1 MEEKRFNE
9 LLSGISSSLK
19 MKLDHIRKFLYL
31 GQASAMV
38 GAGFSKN
45 AEMDETTYM
54 KDWGQ
59 LADNFYEE
67 LYRKKPSDND
77 MRLKSPM
84 KLASQVECTK
94 GRAALDELIIKSL
107 PDARIRPG
115 KVHHDLVK
123 LKWRDIFTTN
133 YDTLLERAALDVFKF
148 YNVVTSK
155 DTILYKQSPRI
166 VKLHGSFIGYR
177 PFIISEEDYRTY
189 PQKFPEFVNTVRQA
203 LIETIVCLFGFSG
216 DDPNFLNWI
225 GWIRDIMENKL
236 SPIYLFSTQKEIH
249 DSEIQLFRER
259 KIEIIKLYDLGNIK
273 SISEG
278 FDFVFSYLREE
289 FNPQI
294 EWSGKLPNNDY
305 MDKSIKL
312 QDITNE
318 MKQIRTS
325 YPGWL
330 LLPTNKIDDF
340 EDLNLNFPFLQT
352 QVSSLSDTEKIDFL
366 YELDWR
372 LTKAFMPK
380 ILSVDWYRSELEYL
394 AGKEDEFK
402 DELFNNLLTL
412 KCSLLSIYRHIGDS
426 SKFDELAEK
435 LSSELGNKA
444 SILTRRISYEK
455 CLKALGELDYK
466 KIRSVLAKWDVNDLD
481 YLGSIWKANV
491 LIEIGEKDQGT
502 ILLDNA
508 FNSVRTMLLN
518 DSESVYLRSVFIILN
533 DCISLYNRKSK
544 TDIDYPISLKMSDYI
559 DYIENKINQEK
570 EQNQIDVTHDFNIGS
585 FGIQW
590 NIGHSGYNHRYI
602 ESFRYIILCESYGY
616 SLGMPNISINSDLL
630 KKIFPYIAEYNMY
643 YALYLL
649 VRSANSDVFEIVCS
663 RKYISSLSSEEA
675 TRIFDQYLNIWDT
688 IDNKAQSNGQ
698 IRRFKKI
705 VFPLLSCLCV
715 KIDSKRIIKFITTY
729 LNFLEDYDFNN
740 KYLTRAY
747 NSLSKEDL
755 NIVANVV
762 YSAPIKLNMH
772 EQDVLLPSI
781 SAPNFEVSNKMI
793 EIIDN
798 GIIDP
803 KKAIRDAAYIRM
815 VGLYK
820 VASDEQKTKLNST
833 LLTWR
838 EKYSNDSDILYS
850 YRLQYPHE
858 VDCPESAKHILETKF
873 TKFIN
878 GTYLFKNSSSP
889 IQSFQSNLITMVDF
903 LDWLT
908 VGQIKEITNKII
920 LFLKENTDVI
930 QRDDSDDIF
939 GGMRQFCEMALNTI
953 SDFCIKISA
962 KQLDCIKVKE
972 LLDILYTYS
981 NDYCCIS
988 ALANLLF
995 LSNQLSNKK
1004 NNLHK
1009 LINKNILSTD
1019 GSKIK
1024 DSFRTLIF
1032 FHAKLVDKAGIQDL
1046 ITEVIYQ
1053 LKYKIDK
1060 NSSYLIIGLSELIKN
1075 NAIKIKN
1082 LKPLKELTLKINS
1095 TIKDADI
1102 SDEFKTD
1109 ILYNVYR
1116 LIGVI
1121 SVNNKNNFFTDAIT
1135 KYKSKST
1142 DMTID
1147 NDIRQGFQNGID
1159 EALAYKALHMNH
1171 CTK

>member
-31 GQASAMV
+31 GQVSAMV

-59 LADNFYEE
+59 LADDFYEE

-148 YNVVTSK
+148 YNVVKSK

-166 VKLHGSFIGYR
+166 IKLHGSFIGYR
-177 PFIISEEDYRTY
+177 PFIITEEDYRTY

-225 GWIRDIMENKL
+225 GWIRDIMGNKL
-236 SPIYLFSTQKEIH
+236 APIYLFSTEKNLH
-249 DSEIQLFRER
+249 DSEILLLR
-259 KIEIIKLYDLGNIK
+259 KRNIEIIKLYDIGNIK
-273 SISEG
+273 SIQEG
-278 FDFVFSYLREE
+278 FDFVFSYLSEDS
-289 FNPQI
+289 NHKI
-294 EWSGKLPNNDY
+294 EWSGKLEKTNYNDN
-305 MDKSIKL
+305 SIKL
-312 QDITNE
+312 EDVTNE

-330 LLPTNKIDDF
+330 LLPKDRLDDF
-340 EDLNLNFPFLQT
+340 EDLNLCFPFLET
-352 QVSSLSDTEKIDFL
+352 KVHNLHDIEKINFL

-372 LTKAFMPK
+372 LRISFMPDF
-380 ILSVDWYRSELEYL
+380 LSAEWYRTELEDVIQ
-394 AGKEDEFK
+394 KEEGLKND
-402 DELFNNLLTL
+402 LLKKIQTL
-412 KCSLLSIYRHIGDS
+412 KCSLLSIYRYIGDS
-426 SKFDELAEK
+426 SKFDGLAKE
-435 LSSELGNKA
+435 LSSELENKA
-444 SILTRRISYEK
+444 STLTRRIYYEK

-481 YLGSIWKANV
+481 YLGAIWKANV

-502 ILLDNA
+502 MLLDNA

-518 DSESVYLRSVFIILN
+518 DSESIYHRSAFIILN
-533 DCISLYNRKSK
+533 DCISLYNRKSQVDVDD
-544 TDIDYPISLKMSDYI
+544 TIFLKMSDYI
-559 DYIENKINQEK
+559 DYINNKIDQDK
-570 EQNQIDVTHDFNIGS
+570 EQEQIDVTHDFNIGS
-585 FGIQW
+585 FGTQW
-590 NIGHSGYNHRYI
+590 NIGHSGYNHRYF
-602 ESFRYIILCESYGY
+602 ESFRYLIICENYGY
-616 SLGMPNISINSDLL
+616 YLGTPNLILNSDLL
-630 KKIFPYIAEYNMY
+630 TKIFPYIAEGDMH
-643 YALYLL
+643 YALSSL
-649 VRSANSDVFEIVCS
+649 VRSANSDVFKIVCS

-675 TRIFDQYLNIWDT
+675 KIIFDQYLNIWDT
-688 IDNKAQSNGQ
+688 IDNKAQSNEQ

-705 VFPLLSCLCV
+705 VFPLLSRLCV
-715 KIDSKRIIKFITTY
+715 KIDSERIIKFITTY
-729 LNFLEDYDFNN
+729 LNFSGDYDFNN
-740 KYLTRAY
+740 KCLKTAY
-747 NSLSKEDL
+747 RSLSQEDL
-755 NIVANVV
+755 NNVAYVI
-762 YSAPIKLNMH
+762 YSAPIKLNKY
-772 EQDVLLPSI
+772 DKYILLPSI
-781 SAPNFEVSNKMI
+781 SIPKFEISNNMI
-793 EIIDN
+793 NIIAN
-798 GIIDP
+798 GIVDTNR
-803 KKAIRDAAYIRM
+803 AVRRAAYYRM
-815 VGLYK
+815 GKLYNWG
-820 VASDEQKTKLNST
+820 SDEQKIELNKLLSS
-833 LLTWR
+833 WR
-838 EKYSNDSDILYS
+838 EQYSNDADVLYS

-858 VDCPESAKHILETKF
+858 VDCPESAEHILEAKF

-878 GTYLFKNSSSP
+878 GTYLFKNISSP

-908 VGQIKEITNKII
+908 VDQIKEITNKII
-920 LFLKENTDVI
+920 LFLEENKGII
-930 QRDDSDDIF
+930 QKDDSNEF
-939 GGMRQFCEMALNTI
+939 LGGMREICKDALNTI
-953 SDFCIKISA
+953 SDFCIKINA
-962 KQLDCIKVKE
+962 EQLDSIKTKK
-972 LLDILYTYS
+972 LFDILKIYS
-981 NDYCCIS
+981 NDYCVIS
-988 ALANLLF
+988 ALANLMF
-995 LSNQLSNKK
+995 IDNQLLKK
-1004 NNLHK
+1004 K
-1009 LINKNILSTD
+1009 KDLIKIINDNILSTNIN
-1019 GSKIK
+1019 KIY
-1024 DSFRTLIF
+1024 DSFETLIF
-1032 FHAKLVDKAGIQDL
+1032 LHDKLADKAGIQEL

-1060 NSSYLIIGLSELIKN
+1060 NSSYLIINLSKLIKN
-1075 NAIKIKN
+1075 NAIKINN
-1082 LKPLKELTLKINS
+1082 LKQLKKLTLKINS

-1102 SDEFKTD
+1102 SDEFKAD

-1116 LIGVI
+1116 LVGII
-1121 SVNNKNNFFTDAIT
+1121 SVNNTDGLFTDVIT
-1135 KYKSKST
+1135 TWKNKST

-1159 EALAYKALHMNH
+1159 EALEYKELHMNNYA
-1171 CTK
+1171 K

>member
-59 LADNFYEE
+59 LTDDFYEE

-77 MRLKSPM
+77 MRLKSSM

-107 PDARIRPG
+107 PDAKIRPG

-148 YNVVTSK
+148 YNFVASK
-155 DTILYKQSPRI
+155 DTLLYKQSPRI
-166 VKLHGSFIGYR
+166 IKLHGSFIGYR
-177 PFIISEEDYRTY
+177 PFIITEEDYRTY

-225 GWIRDIMENKL
+225 GWIRDIMGNKL
-236 SPIYLFSTQKEIH
+236 APIYLFSTEKNLH
-249 DSEIQLFRER
+249 DSEILLLR
-259 KIEIIKLYDLGNIK
+259 KRNIEIIKLYDIGNIK
-273 SISEG
+273 SIQEG
-278 FDFVFSYLREE
+278 FDFVFSYLSEDS
-289 FNPQI
+289 NHKI
-294 EWSGKLPNNDY
+294 EWSGKLEKTNYNDN
-305 MDKSIKL
+305 SIKL
-312 QDITNE
+312 EDVTNE

-330 LLPTNKIDDF
+330 LLPKDRLDDF
-340 EDLNLNFPFLQT
+340 EDLNLCFPFLET
-352 QVSSLSDTEKIDFL
+352 KVHSLHDIEKINFL

-372 LTKAFMPK
+372 LRISFMPNF
-380 ILSVDWYRSELEYL
+380 LSAEWYRTELEDVIQ
-394 AGKEDEFK
+394 KEEGLKDDLFK
-402 DELFNNLLTL
+402 KIQTL
-412 KCSLLSIYRHIGDS
+412 KCSLLSIYRNIGDS
-426 SKFDELAEK
+426 SKFDELTEK
-435 LSSELGNKA
+435 LSSELENKA
-444 SILTRRISYEK
+444 STLTRRIYYEK

-466 KIRSVLAKWDVNDLD
+466 KIRSMLAKWDVNDLD

-502 ILLDNA
+502 MLLDNA

-544 TDIDYPISLKMSDYI
+544 TDIDYLISLKMSDYI
-559 DYIENKINQEK
+559 DYIENEINQEK
-570 EQNQIDVTHDFNIGS
+570 EQKQIDVTHDFNIGS
-585 FGIQW
+585 FGTQW

-602 ESFRYIILCESYGY
+602 ESFRYIIICENYGY
-616 SLGMPNISINSDLL
+616 SLGTPNLILNSDLL
-630 KKIFPYIAEYNMY
+630 TKIFPYIAGYDMY
-643 YALYLL
+643 YALSSL
-649 VRSANSDVFEIVCS
+649 VRSANSDVFKIVCS

-675 TRIFDQYLNIWDT
+675 KKIFDQYFNIWDT
-688 IDNKAQSNGQ
+688 IDNKVQSNEQ

-705 VFPLLSCLCV
+705 VFPLLSRLCV
-715 KIDSKRIIKFITTY
+715 KIDSERIIKFITIY
-729 LNFLEDYDFNN
+729 LNVPGDNDFNN
-740 KYLTRAY
+740 KCLTTAY
-747 NSLSKEDL
+747 RSLSQEDL

-762 YSAPIKLNMH
+762 YSTPIKLDMYEH
-772 EQDVLLPSI
+772 DVPLPSI
-781 SAPNFEVSNKMI
+781 SIPNFEISNNMI
-793 EIIDN
+793 KIISN

-803 KKAIRDAAYIRM
+803 NRAVRRAAYYRM
-815 VGLYK
+815 RKLYYI
-820 VASDEQKTKLNST
+820 VSDEQKTELNN
-833 LLTWR
+833 LLSSWR
-838 EKYSNDSDILYS
+838 ENYSNDSDILNS

-858 VDCPESAKHILETKF
+858 VNCPESAKCILEAKF
-873 TKFIN
+873 TKFID
-878 GTYLFKNSSSP
+878 GTYLFKNISSP
-889 IQSFQSNLITMVDF
+889 IQDFTSRLKVIVCF

-908 VGQIKEITNKII
+908 VEQIQEIAKKII
-920 LFLKENTDVI
+920 LFLTENTDVI
-930 QRDDSDDIF
+930 KKDDSNEWL
-939 GGMRQFCEMALNTI
+939 GGMREICKDALNTI
-953 SDFCIKISA
+953 SVFCTKISVG
-962 KQLDCIKVKE
+962 QLDNGDVE
-972 LLDILYTYS
+972 VLLNALSRYS
-981 NDYCCIS
+981 NDYYCTRS
-988 ALANLLF
+988 LANLMF
-995 LSNQLSNKK
+995 ISKQLLKKK
-1004 NNLHK
+1004 NIFSK
-1009 LINKNILSTD
+1009 TISENILSTNK
-1019 GSKIK
+1019 SKIN
-1024 DSFRTLIF
+1024 DSFETLIF
-1032 FHAKLVDKAGIQDL
+1032 LHDKLADKAGIQGF

-1060 NSSYLIIGLSELIKN
+1060 NSSELIFGLVRLIKN
-1075 NAIKIKN
+1075 KAIQINNLRQLVKLLFKID
-1082 LKPLKELTLKINS
+1082 TTINE
-1095 TIKDADI
+1095 TDI
-1102 SDEFKTD
+1102 SDEFKAD

-1116 LIGVI
+1116 LVGII
-1121 SVNNKNNFFTDAIT
+1121 SVNNTDGLFADVITTWKN
-1135 KYKSKST
+1135 KST

-1159 EALAYKALHMNH
+1159 EALAYKELHMNH

>member
-59 LADNFYEE
+59 LADDFYEE

-148 YNVVTSK
+148 YNVVKSK

-166 VKLHGSFIGYR
+166 IKLHGSFIGYR
-177 PFIISEEDYRTY
+177 PFIITEEDYRTY

-225 GWIRDIMENKL
+225 GWIRDIMGNKL
-236 SPIYLFSTQKEIH
+236 VPIYLFSIEENLH
-249 DSEIQLFRER
+249 DSEMLLLR
-259 KIEIIKLYDLGNIK
+259 KRNIEIIKLYDIGSIK
-273 SISEG
+273 STQEG
-278 FDFVFSYLREE
+278 FDFVFSYLSEK

-294 EWSGKLPNNDY
+294 KWSGNLKKINYINDA
-305 MDKSIKL
+305 IQL
-312 QDITNE
+312 QDVTKE
-318 MKQIRTS
+318 MKQIRMS

-330 LLPTNKIDDF
+330 LLPKDKLDDF
-340 EDLNLNFPFLQT
+340 GDLNLCFPFLKT
-352 QVSSLSDTEKIDFL
+352 KVTSLSDIEKIDFL

-372 LTKAFMPK
+372 LTISFMPK
-380 ILSVDWYRSELEYL
+380 FLSVDWYRSELEYL

-402 DELFNNLLTL
+402 DEYFNKLLTL
-412 KCSLLSIYRHIGDS
+412 KCSLLSIYRNIGDS
-426 SKFDELAEK
+426 SKFDELAEE
-435 LSSELGNKA
+435 LSSELENKA
-444 SILTRRISYEK
+444 STLTRRIYYEK

-502 ILLDNA
+502 MLLDNA

-544 TDIDYPISLKMSDYI
+544 TDIDYSISLKMSDYI
-559 DYIENKINQEK
+559 DYIENEINQEK
-570 EQNQIDVTHDFNIGS
+570 EQKQIDVTHDFNIGS
-585 FGIQW
+585 FGTQW

-602 ESFRYIILCESYGY
+602 ESFRYQIICENYGY
-616 SLGMPNISINSDLL
+616 SLGTPNFSINSNLL
-630 KKIFPYIAEYNMY
+630 KKIFPYIAGCNMH
-643 YALYLL
+643 YALSSL
-649 VRSANSDVFEIVCS
+649 VRSVNSDVFKIVCS

-675 TRIFDQYLNIWDT
+675 KIIFDQYLNIWDT
-688 IDNKAQSNGQ
+688 IDNKAQSNEQ

-705 VFPLLSCLCV
+705 VFPLLSRLCV
-715 KIDSKRIIKFITTY
+715 KIDSERIIKFITTY
-729 LNFLEDYDFNN
+729 LNFSGDYDFNN
-740 KYLTRAY
+740 EYLTRAY

-762 YSAPIKLNMH
+762 YSAPIKLDMH
-772 EQDVLLPSI
+772 EHDVLLPSI
-781 SAPNFEVSNKMI
+781 SAPNFEVSNNMI
-793 EIIDN
+793 KIVSD
-798 GIIDP
+798 GIVDSNI
-803 KKAIRDAAYIRM
+803 AIRNAAYIRM
-815 VGLYK
+815 VGLYN
-820 VASDEQKTKLNST
+820 VVSDEQKMEFNKLLSS
-833 LLTWR
+833 WR
-838 EKYSNDSDILYS
+838 EKYSNDSDVLYS
-850 YRLQYPHE
+850 YKLQYPHE
-858 VDCPESAKHILETKF
+858 VDCPESAKRILEAKF

-908 VGQIKEITNKII
+908 VDQIKEITNKII

-930 QRDDSDDIF
+930 QKDDSNEF
-939 GGMRQFCEMALNTI
+939 LGGMRKICEDALNTV
-953 SDFCIKISA
+953 SVFCIKINA
-962 KQLDCIKVKE
+962 EQLDSIKTKE
-972 LLDILYTYS
+972 LFDILNIYS
-981 NDYCCIS
+981 NDYCFIS
-988 ALANLLF
+988 ALANLMF
-995 LSNQLSNKK
+995 IHNQLLKK
-1004 NNLHK
+1004 K
-1009 LINKNILSTD
+1009 KDLIKIINDNILSTNRN
-1019 GSKIK
+1019 KIY
-1024 DSFRTLIF
+1024 DSFKTLIF
-1032 FHAKLVDKAGIQDL
+1032 LHDKLADKAGIQEL
-1046 ITEVIYQ
+1046 IAEVIYQ

-1075 NAIKIKN
+1075 HAIKIN
-1082 LKPLKELTLKINS
+1082 DLKQLKELTLKINS

-1102 SDEFKTD
+1102 FDEFKAD

-1116 LIGVI
+1116 LIGII
-1121 SVNNKNNFFTDAIT
+1121 SVNNTEGLFTDVIT
-1135 KYKSKST
+1135 TWKNKST
-1142 DMTID
+1142 DMKID
-1147 NDIRQGFQNGID
+1147 NDIRQGFQKGTD
-1159 EALAYKALHMNH
+1159 EALAYKELHMNH